1 MSLLRAAPLLSV
13 AALLAL
19 LAPGAASGSRHL
31 MVGFTDHAAALNSDP
46 KFFGTVG
53 QLRTEVLRVNLYWG
67 GPLGVARRRPTN
79 GADPGDRAY
88 DWRRYDRVVLNAAR
102 QRVRIAFSIFAT
114 PAWANRGRGRNRPPD
129 DAVHLE
135 KFAYAA
141 AARYSGTWL
150 RREDDLRLPPVRLWI
165 AWNEPN
171 LNLGLV
177 PQFRKVN
184 GKWKIQSA
192 RDYARICNA
201 IYDGVHVTGLT
212 GQRVACGV
220 TAPRGNNAPNQRRP
234 SVSPVAF
241 LRAMKRYGVRTF
253 DAYAHQPYYGAP
265 RETPRTP
272 PRARTAVTLGN
283 IDVLVKEVTRLFGP
297 KRIWLTE
304 YGYQTRPPDLAFGV
318 SWAQQARYLAQAYS
332 IARTHPRI
340 DMLLWFL
347 VRDEDRLDG
356 WQSGLLSANGRR
368 KPAFEAFRRMP
379 RLAGK
384 YVVDLDDGFGYSSL
398 PSVFSGLP
406 G

>member
-1 MSLLRAAPLLSV
+1 MSLLRS
-13 AALLAL
+13 ALLASAL
-19 LAPGAASGSRHL
+19 AVLAALAPGAASGSRQL
-31 MVGFTDHAAALNSDP
+31 QVGLTDHAAALNADP
-46 KFFGTVG
+46 RFFTTVG
-53 QLRTEVLRVNLYWG
+53 QLHAEVLRVNLYWG
-67 GPLGVARRRPTN
+67 GPLGVSRHKPVN
-79 GADPGDRAY
+79 GADPGDPSY
-88 DWRRYDRVVLNAAR
+88 DWRRYDRLVVNAAR
-102 QRVRIAFSIFAT
+102 QKIRIAFSIFAT

-129 DAVHLE
+129 NPVHLE

-141 AARYSGTWL
+141 AARYSGTWE
-150 RREDDLRLPPVRLWI
+150 RREDNLRLPPVRLWI

-184 GKWKIQSA
+184 GKWRIQSA
-192 RDYARICNA
+192 KDYAPICNA
-201 IYDGVHVTGLT
+201 IYDGVHVTGLS

-234 SVSPVAF
+234 SVSPLAF

-283 IDVLVKEVTRLFGP
+283 IDVLVKEVTRLWGP

-304 YGYQTRPPDLAFGV
+304 YGYQTRPPDLQFGV
-318 SWAQQARYLAQAYS
+318 SWALQARYLAQAYA
-332 IARTHPRI
+332 IARAHPRI

-347 VRDEDRLDG
+347 LRDEDRLDG
-356 WQSGLLSANGRR
+356 WQSGLLSSNGKR

-379 RLAGK
+379 RLAEPF
-384 YVVDLDDGFGYSSL
+384 VFDADDDGYGYSSL
-398 PSVFSGLP
+398 PLAFP
-406 G
+406 GI

>member
-1 MSLLRAAPLLSV
+1 MSLLRAPLLLAV
-13 AALLAL
+13 IALLAG
-19 LAPGAASGSRHL
+19 LAPGAASGSRYL
-31 MVGFTDHAAALNSDP
+31 QVGLTDHAAALNADP
-46 KFFGTVG
+46 KFFTTLG
-53 QLRTEVLRVNLYWG
+53 QLHPEVLRVNLYWG
-67 GPLGVARRRPTN
+67 GPLGVARRKPVN
-79 GADPGDRAY
+79 GADPGDPAY

-102 QRVRIAFSIFAT
+102 MGTRIAFSIFGT
-114 PAWANRGRGRNRPPD
+114 PEWANRGRGRNRPP
-129 DAVHLE
+129 ANMVHLE

-141 AARYSGTWL
+141 AARYSGTWQ
-150 RREDDLRLPPVRLWI
+150 RREDDRLMPPVRLWI

-184 GKWKIQSA
+184 GRWQIQSA

-212 GQRVACGV
+212 GQKVACGV

-234 SVSPVAF
+234 SVSPLAF

-283 IDVLVKEVTRLFGP
+283 IDRLVDEVARLFGP

-304 YGYQTRPPDLAFGV
+304 YGYQTRPPDLTFGV
-318 SWAQQARYLAQAYS
+318 SWALQAKYLAQAYS
-332 IARTHPRI
+332 IARAHPRI

-347 VRDEDRLDG
+347 LRDEYRLDG
-356 WQSGLLSANGRR
+356 WQSGLLSVTGQR

-379 RLAGK
+379 RLAEPFIF
-384 YVVDLDDGFGYSSL
+384 DDDGFGYSSL
-398 PSVFSGLP
+398 PLAFP
-406 G
+406 GV

>member
-1 MSLLRAAPLLSV
+1 MSLLRTALLLSV
-13 AALLAL
+13 VALLAV

-31 MVGFTDHAAALNSDP
+31 LVGFTDHAAALNSDP

-53 QLRTEVLRVNLYWG
+53 QLRAEVLRVNLYWG
-67 GPLGVARRRPTN
+67 GPLGVARRRPAN
-79 GADPGDRAY
+79 GADPGDPAY

-177 PQFRKVN
+177 PQFRKIN
-184 GKWKIQSA
+184 GKWRIQSA

-201 IYDGVHVTGLT
+201 IYDGVHVTALT

-220 TAPRGNNAPNQRRP
+220 TAPRGNNAPSQRRP
-234 SVSPVAF
+234 SVSPLAF
-241 LRAMKRYGVRTF
+241 IRAMKRYGVRTF

-272 PRARTAVTLGN
+272 PRGRTAVTLGN

-304 YGYQTRPPDLAFGV
+304 YGYQTRPPDLTFGV
-318 SWAQQARYLAQAYS
+318 SWAHQARYLAQAYS
-332 IARTHPRI
+332 IAREHPRI

-347 VRDEDRLDG
+347 LRDEDRLDG
-356 WQSGLLSANGRR
+356 WQSGLLSAKGKR

-379 RLAGK
+379 RLAGQF
-384 YVVDLDDGFGYSSL
+384 VVDLDDSFGYSSL
-398 PSVFSGLP
+398 PSVFHGIQ

>member
-1 MSLLRAAPLLSV
+1 MSLLRASLVLSLV
-13 AALLAL
+13 AVLAT
-19 LAPGAASGSRHL
+19 LAPSAATGSRAL
-31 MVGFTDHAAALNSDP
+31 QVGLTDHAAALNGDQ
-46 KFFGTVG
+46 KFFTTLG

-67 GPLGVARRRPTN
+67 GPLGVARRKPDN
-79 GADPGDRAY
+79 GADPGDPAY
-88 DWRRYDRVVLNAAR
+88 DWRRYDRLVLNAAR
-102 QRVRIAFSIFAT
+102 QRVRVAFSIFAT

-129 DAVHLE
+129 NAVHLE

-141 AARYSGTWL
+141 AARYSGTWE
-150 RREDDLRLPPVRLWI
+150 RREDGRTLPPVRLWI

-184 GKWKIQSA
+184 GRWQIQSA

-201 IYDGVHVTGLT
+201 IYDGVHVTALT
-212 GQRVACGV
+212 GQKVACGV

-234 SVSPVAF
+234 SVSPLAF
-241 LRAMKRYGVRTF
+241 LRAMKRYGVRDF

-265 RETPRTP
+265 RETPSTP
-272 PRARTAVTLGN
+272 PRAKTAVTLGN
-283 IDVLVKEVTRLFGP
+283 IDRLVDEVTRLFGK

-304 YGYQTRPPDLAFGV
+304 YGYQTRPPDLTFGV
-318 SWAQQARYLAQAYS
+318 SWAQQAKYLAQAYA
-332 IARTHPRI
+332 IARAHPRI

-356 WQSGLLSANGRR
+356 WQSGLLSVTGHR

-379 RLAGK
+379 RLSEPFVYK
-384 YVVDLDDGFGYSSL
+384 DDGLGYSSL
-398 PSVFSGLP
+398 PLAFP
-406 G
+406 GV